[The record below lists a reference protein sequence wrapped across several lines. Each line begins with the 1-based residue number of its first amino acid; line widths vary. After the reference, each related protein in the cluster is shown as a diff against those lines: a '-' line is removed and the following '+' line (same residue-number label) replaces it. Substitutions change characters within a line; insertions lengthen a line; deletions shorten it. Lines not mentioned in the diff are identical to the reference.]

1 MARFE
6 SSVINEI
13 NNLSLD
19 MIYKSDGIIGDLF
32 NINTILYSLY
42 AEELRYKNNSVNWI
56 NRDRV
61 VFSSDKTP
69 GLYSTLY
76 MSGFPISVSDLKNY
90 QQLNSN
96 IAKYSNHT
104 FNYGVDCITGKSNCV
119 GMSVGIC
126 IAQRYLENLI
136 LKIKPK
142 SKLLDFYTYLV
153 CPYNHVLM
161 GNSLEALNYAGKNS
175 LNKLIVL
182 MSITESD
189 LSNEDLELLFESL
202 NFNVLKVK
210 NNGNT
215 DRICEAIEQS
225 KKSKKPS
232 IILVVS
238 KEEEEY
244 QQKLTK
250 EKYLELKSKFSASLS
265 TFSPSEKIKD
275 KYLHNIDDR
284 VNKTYK
290 KWLIEYEECRN
301 LNDPNLNM
309 ILDLLENDSFNIEFD
324 INNFKINDNYLE
336 KLEISN
342 EKILNVI
349 ANKTPF
355 VLGTNLID
363 KDLLFKKFDIQTKS
377 NLYGKNLDLY
387 GKTNAFSD
395 ILNGISLLNIRTF
408 ANTLGNDINY
418 FKSGLKISALNSLK
432 VTYIINCKND
442 GIYTD
447 IDEINSLKLVPDL
460 VVVRPCDINE
470 IIGMWE
476 FNLKNSCPMVICI
489 DDAKMQ
495 KYKNTNAKYVKYGA
509 YMIKKERLRLDGVL
523 IASGKN
529 IELAMDISEELF
541 QDGIDLRV
549 VSMPSQELFLRQNPK
564 YEEQLL
570 PSDKKIFVIDDKE
583 PLIWNRF
590 ASNHKCIFAV
600 DKYINSESNQELLKE
615 LGLDKNTLK
624 RKIKENI

>member
-19 MIYKSDGIIGDLF
+19 MIYKSNDNIKDLY

-42 AEELRYKNNSVNWI
+42 AEELRFKNNSVNWI

-61 VFSSDKTP
+61 LFSSDKTP
-69 GLYSTLY
+69 GLYASLY
-76 MSGFPISVSDLKNY
+76 MAGFPLSISDLENY
-90 QQLNSN
+90 QKLNSN
-96 IAKYSNHT
+96 IMKYPNHT
-104 FNYGVDCITGKSNCV
+104 LNYGVDCITGKSNCV
-119 GMSVGIC
+119 GISVGIC

-153 CPYNHVLM
+153 SPYDHILM
-161 GNSLEALNYAGKNS
+161 GNSLESLAYAGKNS
-175 LNKLIVL
+175 LNKLIIL
-182 MSITESD
+182 MSITEDD
-189 LSNEDLELLFESL
+189 LNKEDLELLFESL
-202 NFNVLKVK
+202 NFNVLKVR

-232 IILVVS
+232 IIFVIS
-238 KEEEEY
+238 KDVEEY
-244 QQKLTK
+244 HQKLTK

-265 TFSPSEKIKD
+265 SFSPDEQIKN

-284 VNKTYK
+284 VNKAYK

-336 KLEISN
+336 KLSISN

-363 KDLLFKKFDIQTKS
+363 KESLLKKFDVQTKA

-387 GKTNAFSD
+387 GKTSAAAD
-395 ILNGISLLNIRTF
+395 ILNGISLLNIRPF
-408 ANTLGNDINY
+408 ANATGYDINY

-432 VTYIINCKND
+432 VTFIINSKND

-447 IDEINSLKLVPDL
+447 LDEINSLKLIPNL
-460 VVVRPCDINE
+460 IVVRPCDINE
-470 IIGMWE
+470 IIGTWE
-476 FNLKNSCPMVICI
+476 FNLKNRYPMVICI
-489 DDAKMQ
+489 DDAKMK

-529 IELAMDISEELF
+529 IELAMDIAEELF

-549 VSMPSQELFLRQNPK
+549 VSMPSQALFLQQNPK

-570 PSDKKIFVIDDKE
+570 PNDKKIFVIDDKE

-600 DKYINSESNQELLKE
+600 DKYISGETSQELIKE
-615 LGLDKNTLK
+615 VGLDKNTLK